1 MAVIRNNS
9 IDGITHL
16 TAEGSTIEFRKP
28 DGSPAELGKLNI
40 NTDVGISTFNE
51 IRVGSGITIEAN
63 GQATFVGIVTFIS
76 SCVIS

>member
-28 DGSPAELGKLNI
+28 DGSEFEYDVLKLSKPDRAMI
-40 NTDVGISTFNE
+40 KKVLVQEGRI
-51 IRVGSGITIEAN
+51 IE
-63 GQATFVGIVTFIS
+63 
-76 SCVIS
+76 